1 MSFTLQLWQKPE
13 EWPWPTGHQE
23 AAQQIEC
30 LLGGPAPGQNPR
42 FLEFGR
48 GLYER
53 FAEGSDVWLDG
64 SECGETDEAVLV
76 FGITSGRN
84 EFDDAY
90 GWAVEV
96 AGRLGLVLTD
106 PQTGDTFL
114 PDGRRIDAMPSS
126 MPVPMPSMR
135 HLVWD
140 ELRAAAAERQPEAL
154 YELGRRLRYGLG
166 GQRRHLWV
174 SYALLRLGAHDEVS
188 RTAADERWQHV
199 GEKNLASLQALHD
212 RLACA
217 PDGAELLAIVDA
229 ERQML
234 DDGFTNAQRDL
245 LDVRT
250 WEEGV
255 DGIFESASA
264 GHEIAAYQAA
274 LCSLIT
280 EEPPNWQGFD
290 TWSRIAAEWG
300 HEPARELRHHVLA
313 RGIAQPDIDPD
324 PAKAAWWLEQLTI
337 RPREWPT
344 EGDALAQIVAWYAD
358 EELPPALF
366 ARGSQL
372 ENSRAG
378 LKRDRTRALDCYIRA
393 AEQGH
398 ADATYNVA
406 VLLETAKVPATLTA
420 ALLLLA
426 QGRGSQ
432 RRADGLNIGG
442 AEKEKVRSMM
452 RELARPGRLRAVI
465 RTYARTPAPE
475 TAPPSVSPAVPAAEA
490 PMPLDGK
497 PGVAPLAVPVAP
509 TASALAPTSVAA
521 ALPGMPA
528 EAPREPQGPR
538 DGPIEPPVS
547 GGNRWLLIPGV
558 IGLPL
563 MLLLARPGDGF
574 RLGMVLCALLAGWG
588 VWRYAGQRQWATLK
602 RLMLAMLAA
611 LPVGGTLVSALLL
624 AQSFQS

>member
-13 EWPWPTGHQE
+13 EWPWPTSYHE
-23 AAQQIEC
+23 AEQQVGC
-30 LLGGPAPGQNPR
+30 LLIGPPPGQNPL

-53 FAEGSDVWLDG
+53 FAEDSDVWLDG
-64 SECGETDEAVLV
+64 SECGETDAAVLV
-76 FGITSGRN
+76 FGITTGRD

-90 GWAVEV
+90 GWAIEV
-96 AGRLGLVLTD
+96 AARLGLVLTD

-114 PDGRRIDAMPSS
+114 PDGQCIAAVQDS
-126 MPVPMPSMR
+126 MPAPMPSVR

-140 ELRAAAAERQPEAL
+140 ELRSAAVDRQPEAL

-174 SYALLRLGAHDEVS
+174 SYALLRLGAHDEAS

-199 GEKNLASLQALHD
+199 GEQNLPQLQALHD
-212 RLACA
+212 RLANA
-217 PDGAELLAIVDA
+217 HDGTELLAIVDA

-234 DDGFTNAQRDL
+234 DDDFTNAQRDL

-300 HEPARELRHHVLA
+300 HEPACELRHHVLA
-313 RGIAQPDIDPD
+313 RGIAQPGVDPD
-324 PAKAAWWLEQLTI
+324 PAKAAWWLEQLAI

-344 EGDALAQIVAWYAD
+344 EGDALAQIVAWYAH

-366 ARGSQL
+366 TRGTQL
-372 ENSRAG
+372 ENKGAG

-406 VLLETAKVPATLTA
+406 VLLETAKVPSTLTA
-420 ALLLLA
+420 ALLQLA
-426 QGRGSQ
+426 QSRGSQ
-432 RRADGLNIGG
+432 RRAEGLDVSG
-442 AEKEKVRSMM
+442 AEKERVRSMM

-475 TAPPSVSPAVPAAEA
+475 TAPPSVVPLSVPAQTLEATLPQAE
-490 PMPLDGK
+490 K
-497 PGVAPLAVPVAP
+497 PSVELPVAGVVPLAPP
-509 TASALAPTSVAA
+509 TTTWPSTLADPPTPSELEGRLEEPGPSSAS
-521 ALPGMPA
+521 
-528 EAPREPQGPR
+528 R
-538 DGPIEPPVS
+538 
-547 GGNRWLLIPGV
+547 GNRWLLIPGM

-563 MLLLARPGDGF
+563 MLTLARPGDGF

-588 VWRYAGQRQWATLK
+588 VWRYAGQRQWATVK
-602 RLMLAMLAA
+602 RLVLAALAA
-611 LPVGGTLVSALLL
+611 LPVGGMVVSALLL
-624 AQSFQS
+624 AQSFQT